1 MAELGI
7 NLYEANQQL
16 MANEKPLDPIVF
28 NRKTFECAKAML
40 NQPYWM
46 LLCNDRKD
54 YTVFRITADATE
66 RPINKE
72 LIETL
77 KNRGDVLAIDLQKDG
92 NYEIWIRD
100 KKTKENFCYYLFNY
114 SFGIIEV

>member
-54 YTVFRITADATE
+54 YTVFHTTVLEDKHSV
-66 RPINKE
+66 PNE
-72 LIETL
+72 LMECLT
-77 KNRGDVLAIDLQKDG
+77 NRGLIYGIDRTEDGVAI
-92 NYEIWIRD
+92 EIWLMID
-100 KKTKENFCYYLFNY
+100 NEPYCYYFFPY
-114 SFGIIEV
+114 DEAIVEC